1 MATLD
6 NLGLMP
12 YRRRIV
18 VVSEY
23 LFQLDHFLQV
33 LTTILLLVGRPI
45 SVKQHDKPTT
55 EEVREAQEKY
65 IAELTRY
72 LTIRHI
78 LLDDTANVGLVAS
91 GIPTKTSSPKPV

>member
-1 MATLD
+1 
-6 NLGLMP
+6 MP

-23 LFQLDHFLQV
+23 LLRLDHFLQV
-33 LTTILLLVGRPI
+33 LTIILLLVGRPI

-78 LLDDTANVGLVAS
+78 PPDGTANVRTCSIWDTYKDEFAKARLRELE
-91 GIPTKTSSPKPV
+91 IIE